1 MKRDRVIVVGVDG
14 SPASAKALTWAARY
28 AEDTGH
34 ALKIMTT
41 WDAEFVS
48 VAIAAFGGEATDTD
62 SIESRHALA
71 SSLQN
76 KSIADVFG
84 DEKLPDWV
92 SLELMEGKAT
102 DALVR
107 ASEGAELL
115 VVGTRGH
122 SLLKDIVL
130 GSVSTHCV
138 LHAHC
143 PVTVIREDT
152 AI

>member
-1 MKRDRVIVVGVDG
+1 MKRDRVIVVGVDS
-14 SPASAKALTWAARY
+14 SPASAKALTWAAKY
-28 AEDTGH
+28 AEEVGRS
-34 ALKIMTT
+34 LKILTS

-71 SSLQN
+71 ASLQS
-76 KSIADVFG
+76 KSISDVFK

-92 SLELMEGKAT
+92 SFELIEGKPT
-102 DALVR
+102 EALVR

-122 SLLKDIVL
+122 SLLADIVL
-130 GSVSTHCV
+130 GSVSSYCV
-138 LHAHC
+138 LHAQS
-143 PVTVIREDT
+143 PVTVIRADT
-152 AI
+152 TI